1 MPRCTSVHP
10 HAHMCPHTPHTKIF
24 YHAGTM
30 RTRERSIMGK
40 NRVSSKGKIARVW
53 RQVHREGQAAQG
65 HLESEREGVASWNPH
80 ALSAQAQV
88 AGKEGS
94 RQKIRRKFESL
105 CCNKWAHSKSPVL
118 RIESLTF
125 YSGKNPA
132 NPGNH
137 SLETVA
143 GQDQT
148 GALLKN

>member
-1 MPRCTSVHP
+1 MEHHQKEKLHVCGGRYT
-10 HAHMCPHTPHTKIF
+10 
-24 YHAGTM
+24 
-30 RTRERSIMGK
+30 ER
-40 NRVSSKGKIARVW
+40 R
-53 RQVHREGQAAQG
+53 QAAQG
-65 HLESEREGVASWNPH
+65 HLESERERFASWNPY

-94 RQKIRRKFESL
+94 RQKIKRKFESL

>member
-1 MPRCTSVHP
+1 MHVCGGRYTE
-10 HAHMCPHTPHTKIF
+10 K
-24 YHAGTM
+24 
-30 RTRERSIMGK
+30 
-40 NRVSSKGKIARVW
+40 
-53 RQVHREGQAAQG
+53 GQATQG
-65 HLESEREGVASWNPH
+65 HLESEREGFASRNPY

-148 GALLKN
+148 GALLKH